1 MGMAINLS
9 PEEKK
14 LLVQEVQTFFEQE
27 REETIGVIA
36 AENILDFFLNNLGTV
51 IYNKAL
57 DDARVWF
64 SKKMENLETDFDLL
78 YRYRE
83 K

>member
-1 MGMAINLS
+1 MAINLS

>member
-1 MGMAINLS
+1 MAINLS

-14 LLVQEVQTFFEQE
+14 HLVQEVQTFFYHE
-27 REETIGVIA
+27 REENLGVIA

-57 DDARVWF
+57 DEARVWF
-64 SKKMENLETDFDLL
+64 SKKMEILENDFDLL
-78 YRYRE
+78 YQYG
-83 K
+83 KK